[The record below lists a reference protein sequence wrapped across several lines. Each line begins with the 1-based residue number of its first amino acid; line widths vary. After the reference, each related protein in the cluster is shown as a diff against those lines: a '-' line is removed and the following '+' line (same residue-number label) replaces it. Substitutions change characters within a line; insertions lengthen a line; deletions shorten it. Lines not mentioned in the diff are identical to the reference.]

1 MNQLRFLRIYMILY
15 QAACYHGG
23 QSCFYSLGVW
33 INTKYNMNLHEFSR
47 INQMNMSQDDFF
59 YDLSEFVWY
68 YTERRVATRGSLA
81 YTAWVCELLQNINYI
96 I

>member
-1 MNQLRFLRIYMILY
+1 
-15 QAACYHGG
+15 
-23 QSCFYSLGVW
+23 
-33 INTKYNMNLHEFSR
+33 
-47 INQMNMSQDDFF
+47 MNMSQDDFF
-59 YDLSEFVWY
+59 YDLPEFVWY